1 MLSKQRLLYRVFFVF
16 DCIIRT
22 GIGAFGRRRRDV
34 CFLTFIVVPIII
46 RRRRRR
52 RRRRLRCR
60 HQHQLF
66 LQQLILRLH
75 VFHPFLENPLASRH
89 RFLAHLY

>member
-34 CFLTFIVVPIII
+34 CFRTFIVVPIII

-52 RRRRLRCR
+52 RLRCR
-60 HQHQLF
+60 HQDQLF
-66 LQQLILRLH
+66 FQHLILLLH